1 MWVGISLVAALIF
14 GVSLS
19 AALVYSSRRQRTSSR
34 RDDAGIGGDV
44 NAGDQPPDY
53 KTALGQSGDHTV
65 QESSFQHEERKTSH
79 SSHSSSVLLSERK
92 TSLLQPHSIQPGGGL
107 SLLQKERKASSILQ
121 PHSIL
126 MDGKKMSFVQPDSIA
141 LDGEANSLLFQ
152 PHAVVKEGRPGM
164 LSKLVGGSK
173 TSGLSTSVS
182 YAACHQ
188 SHSEESGS
196 SKQSTSYTRSSLY

>member
-1 MWVGISLVAALIF
+1 M
-14 GVSLS
+14 
-19 AALVYSSRRQRTSSR
+19 
-34 RDDAGIGGDV
+34 GGDV

-53 KTALGQSGDHTV
+53 KTALGQSGDHIV

-126 MDGKKMSFVQPDSIA
+126 LDGKKMSFIQPDSIA
-141 LDGEANSLLFQ
+141 LDGGEASSLLFQ
-152 PHAVVKEGRPGM
+152 PHAVVMEGRPGM

-173 TSGLSTSVS
+173 TSGLSTNVS
-182 YAACHQ
+182 FAYHQ

-196 SKQSTSYTRSSLY
+196 SKQSTSYTRSSLF